1 MRELFLFIETNL
13 QVFSVI
19 SMNIINPNISSNQIA
34 ILPRS
39 YDSLFPLDVV
49 LVDEGSNKKITPLV
63 SNDSIIG
70 NELTF
75 NIDGVYVEGRMYT
88 FTVDQDGKNIFRG
101 KIYATEFNQDNYT
114 INNNEFVI
122 DIDSDSDSIPVY
134 E

>member
-1 MRELFLFIETNL
+1 
-13 QVFSVI
+13 
-19 SMNIINPNISSNQIA
+19 MNIINPNISSNQIA